1 MSPGGKAL
9 NGGLKEGDVIT
20 AINCSSTHNL
30 RHPDALKLV
39 KAAKVGLNLA
49 VVR

>member
-20 AINCSSTHNL
+20 GINCAPTDGL

-39 KAAKVGLNLA
+39 KGAKDGLNLA